1 MSVRFQDIRN
11 EPAKY
16 FLQAFKYT
24 LVKHSF
30 VNGLA
35 GILGG
40 YLPLSFAQTIIL
52 GPLAGIAL
60 QYMKRKIN
68 KTRVPDE
75 FKCCLISTTALCS
88 MLGAQL
94 VYRVNTIYLRP
105 LLSATAGILAGAC
118 GGGVSLLLST
128 GVILDLQKPPEKKV
142 D

>member
-1 MSVRFQDIRN
+1 MSVTLLGIKN
-11 EPAKY
+11 KSAKY
-16 FLQAFKYT
+16 FLQTFKNT

-60 QYMKRKIN
+60 QYTKRKIN
-68 KTRVPDE
+68 KPRFNDE

-118 GGGVSLLLST
+118 GGGISLLLST
-128 GVILDLQKPPEKKV
+128 GVILDVQNSAKKIA